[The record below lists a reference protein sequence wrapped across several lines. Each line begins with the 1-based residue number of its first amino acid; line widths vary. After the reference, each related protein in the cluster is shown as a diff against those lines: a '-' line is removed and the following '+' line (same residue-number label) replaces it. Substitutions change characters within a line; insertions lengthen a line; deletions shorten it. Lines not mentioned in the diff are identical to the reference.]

1 VATKRA
7 ATRGKSPEQK
17 ASKQAAKPGSP
28 GSRDRAERI
37 VSVPADFVYAP
48 QVEVPRQLTGRD
60 QSRQKT
66 SVQELTWADFDRSV
80 QGLARAVQGSFK
92 PQAVVGVAHGGVFV
106 GGALSSALGCE
117 FFPVRISRRS
127 RDKAVRKQPRLTGE
141 MPTELAGKRVLVVD
155 DVASSGDT
163 LELAVE
169 LARKAGAKET
179 RTAVLVSRPGA
190 YAPDHHAL
198 STPGLVV
205 FPWDYEQVTE
215 DARFDVD
222 PDKAGA

>member
-1 VATKRA
+1 MAIKRT
-7 ATRGKSPEQK
+7 ATRGKRPEQK
-17 ASKQAAKPGSP
+17 APKAQ
-28 GSRDRAERI
+28 AERI

-60 QSRQKT
+60 QSRQRT
-66 SVQELTWADFDRSV
+66 QVQELSWAQFDRHV
-80 QGLARAVQGSFK
+80 QALAREIQAAFK
-92 PQAVVGVAHGGVFV
+92 PEAVVGVAHGGVFV

-127 RDKAVRKQPRLTGE
+127 RDKGVRKQPRLSGE
-141 MPTELAGKRVLVVD
+141 MPAELKGRRVLVVD

-163 LELAVE
+163 LGLAVE
-169 LARKAGAKET
+169 LAAKVGARET
-179 RTAVLVSRPGA
+179 RTAVLVARPGGFS
-190 YAPDHHAL
+190 PDHHAL
-198 STPGLVV
+198 ETQGLVV
-205 FPWDYEQVTE
+205 FPWDYEEVAE

>member
-1 VATKRA
+1 MAIKRA
-7 ATRGKSPEQK
+7 ATRGKRPEQK
-17 ASKQAAKPGSP
+17 TDKSK
-28 GSRDRAERI
+28 AERI

-60 QSRQKT
+60 QSRQR
-66 SVQELTWADFDRSV
+66 SSAQELSWAAFDRHV
-80 QGLARAVQGSFK
+80 QALAREIQAAFK

-127 RDKAVRKQPRLTGE
+127 RDKGVRKQPRLTGE
-141 MPTELAGKRVLVVD
+141 MPAELAGKRVLVVD

-169 LARKAGAKET
+169 LALKVGAKET
-179 RTAVLVSRPGA
+179 RTAVLVARPGA
-190 YAPDHHAL
+190 YAPDHHAF

>member
-1 VATKRA
+1 MTK
-7 ATRGKSPEQK
+7 GKTSGAKAPEQK
-17 ASKQAAKPGSP
+17 ASRKVSEKAGGREQAQ
-28 GSRDRAERI
+28 RI

-66 SVQELTWADFDRSV
+66 SVQELTWADFDRHV
-80 QGLARAVQGSFK
+80 QGLARSVQAVFK

-127 RDKAVRKQPRLTGE
+127 RDKAVRKQPRLAGE
-141 MPTELAGKRVLVVD
+141 MPAELAGKRVLVVD

-169 LARKAGAKET
+169 LARKVGAKET
-179 RTAVLVSRPGA
+179 RTAVMVARPGGF
-190 YAPDHHAL
+190 APDHHAL
-198 STPGLVV
+198 STQGLVV
-205 FPWDYEQVTE
+205 FPWDYEQVSE

>member
-1 VATKRA
+1 MAIKRT
-7 ATRGKSPEQK
+7 ATRGKRPEQK
-17 ASKQAAKPGSP
+17 TAKSQAEK
-28 GSRDRAERI
+28 I
-37 VSVPADFVYAP
+37 LSVPTDFVYAP

-60 QSRQKT
+60 QSRQRT
-66 SVQELTWADFDRSV
+66 SVQELTWAAFDRHV
-80 QGLARAVQGSFK
+80 QALAREIQAAFK

-127 RDKAVRKQPRLTGE
+127 RDKGTRKQPRLSGE
-141 MPTELAGKRVLVVD
+141 MPAELAGKRVLVVD

-163 LELAVE
+163 LGLAVE
-169 LARKAGAKET
+169 LALKVGARET
-179 RTAVLVSRPGA
+179 RTAVLVSRPGGFV
-190 YAPDHHAL
+190 PDHHAL
-198 STPGLVV
+198 ETQGLVV
-205 FPWDYEQVTE
+205 FPWDYEEVAE

>member
-7 ATRGKSPEQK
+7 ATRGKPPEQK
-17 ASKQAAKPGSP
+17 ASKQPARPD
-28 GSRDRAERI
+28 SREQAERI

-48 QVEVPRQLTGRD
+48 QVEAPRQLTGRD

-80 QGLARAVQGSFK
+80 QGLARAVQASFK

-127 RDKAVRKQPRLTGE
+127 RDKGVRKQPRLTGE
-141 MPTELAGKRVLVVD
+141 MPAELAGKRVLVVD

-169 LARKAGAKET
+169 LARKAGATET
-179 RTAVLVSRPGA
+179 RTAVLVARPGA

-198 STPGLVV
+198 ATQGLVV